1 MGFNIFQTLWDHD
14 AFGRDF
20 LGSVALKES
29 DVRDL
34 SHKDAPKWCT
44 LEGTKSGQ
52 IEIRVKVISD
62 DYEVNRSIL
71 NVLR

>member
-1 MGFNIFQTLWDHD
+1 MWDHD

-62 DYEVNRSIL
+62 DYEVNSSVP